1 MIRNCDE
8 HILSRRDFLRR
19 TSSFAVASSLAANSL
34 GLMGLLNTSQALA
47 SAYDYKALVF
57 IFLNG
62 GNDSFNMVVPR
73 GAGLLRA
80 NYVANRGVV
89 ALSEGSLN
97 GLNLQSAANIYG
109 DIDSSDFGFH
119 GNCSNM
125 ADMFNSQEMAVLCN
139 IGNLAAPITR
149 DQYLGNT
156 GESIVIPPRLFSHS
170 DQQRQFQSEPTGTF
184 NYGWGGRLAELLES
198 YNNNPLVSPLI
209 SLAGRNPFQVTL
221 EGEINPYTLGNTG
234 IVPLK
239 GFTGARSSMVTNYM
253 TSIDTSSHLMVQ
265 KYADIFDSARTAQD
279 IIESAF
285 STAESSGVNF
295 DDIFSAAGVSTDSD
309 IGNRLKTVA
318 KMIKGRSEESNKRP
332 IYFVEMNGF
341 DTHAN
346 MLPNHSD
353 QMAELNAAIKGFRDT
368 LHEQGDFDKVL
379 TYMGSE
385 FGRTITPNGNDPSS
399 SGTDHGW
406 GGNAL
411 AFGGMVDG
419 GKFFGTYPDLLTNQ
433 GLDVDG
439 RGRFIPTNSSSQCSA
454 VIANWMGVA
463 EGDVNQIFPSL
474 NNFPSSFSQNSKIN
488 FIKAS

>member
-1 MIRNCDE
+1 MIHNCDD
-8 HILSRRDFLRR
+8 HILSRRAFLRK
-19 TSSFAVASSLAANSL
+19 TSSFAVASSLATNSL
-34 GLMGLLNTSQALA
+34 GLMGLLNTSEALA
-47 SAYDYKALVF
+47 SADDYKALVF

-73 GAGLLRA
+73 GAGQLRA
-80 NYVANRGVV
+80 NYALNRGVV

-139 IGNLAAPITR
+139 IGNLTAPITR

-156 GESIVIPPRLFSHS
+156 GESIILPPRLFSHS
-170 DQQRQFQSEPTGTF
+170 DQQRQF
-184 NYGWGGRLAELLES
+184 
-198 YNNNPLVSPLI
+198 
-209 SLAGRNPFQVTL
+209 GRNPFQVTL
-221 EGEINPYTLGNTG
+221 EGEINSYTLGDTG
-234 IVPLK
+234 IVPLN

-253 TSIDTSSHLMVQ
+253 TSIDTSSHLMAQ

-279 IIESAF
+279 IIESTF
-285 STAESSGVNF
+285 NTAESSGVNF
-295 DDIFSAAGVSTDSD
+295 DEIFASAGVSADSD

-353 QMAELNAAIKGFRDT
+353 QMTELNAAIKGFRDT

-385 FGRTITPNGNDPSS
+385 FGRTITPNGNDPTS

-406 GGNAL
+406 GGNAM

-419 GKFFGTYPDLLTNQ
+419 GKFFGTYPDLLVNQ

-454 VIANWMGVA
+454 VIANWMGIA

-474 NNFPSSFSQNSKIN
+474 NNFPSSFSQNSNIN